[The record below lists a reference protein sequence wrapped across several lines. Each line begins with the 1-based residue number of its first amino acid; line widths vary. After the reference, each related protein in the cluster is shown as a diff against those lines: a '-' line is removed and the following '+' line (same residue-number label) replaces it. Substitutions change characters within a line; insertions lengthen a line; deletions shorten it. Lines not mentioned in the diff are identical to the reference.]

1 MFIRRQQVKDS
12 KSGRVFDMAV
22 VLVNDAGR
30 KVERMVP
37 YERFE
42 FLNRSIRHQAPAMWP
57 LEEIKRATDS
67 TDPVAFMISELAFT
81 ESRMYEKQKIPPLW
95 KDLVPVSYEAPPWAE
110 TVEYQTFE
118 RTGRGKRLAANAS
131 DLPKVGVRYGRKQIQ
146 VEGGGLQYGYSVQ
159 ELIASQQTKRALP
172 DVLMSA
178 AVDGANLHLNEV
190 ALFGEDNFY
199 GLSTVPQD
207 LVVPKPA
214 ATGAWD
220 DTNTSPM
227 DILADVNEGITTI
240 YKQTGTNDFPDTV
253 AMPIDALQA
262 LGTRLVCGDI
272 GGGVVL
278 PTNMT
283 ILAFLK
289 ANNLASLQKKIDVN
303 FVGVPGL
310 ETAGVLTGAG
320 SYSGKSRVI
329 FYKKDPDRCV
339 MHVPQ
344 PLTFLAPQLRL
355 LEVVIPGHYRY
366 AGFELRYPA
375 SLVYRDKVLSADA

>member
-1 MFIRRQQVKDS
+1 MFLCRKQIKDG
-12 KSGRVFDMAV
+12 KSGRTFDVAV
-22 VLVNDAGR
+22 IQVYDAGR

-37 YERFE
+37 YERYE
-42 FLNRSIRHQAPAMWP
+42 FLSRSIRLQAPALWP
-57 LEEIKRATDS
+57 LEEMKRATDS
-67 TDPVAFMISELAFT
+67 TDPLAFMISELAHT
-81 ESRMYEKQKIPPLW
+81 EARMFEKQKIPPLW

-118 RTGRGKRLAANAS
+118 RTGQGKRLNADAS
-131 DLPKVGVRYGRKQIQ
+131 DLPRVGVRFGRKQIQ
-146 VEGGGLQYGYSVQ
+146 VEGGGLSYGYNVQ
-159 ELIASQQTKRALP
+159 ELIASQQLKRALP
-172 DVLMSA
+172 DLLMSA

-199 GLSTVPQD
+199 GLSNVPQT
-207 LVVPKPA
+207 LVTPA
-214 ATGAWD
+214 KASTGKWD
-220 DTNTSPM
+220 DPLTSPLG
-227 DILADVNEGITTI
+227 ILADINNKITEI
-240 YKQTGTNDFPDTV
+240 YSNTATNDFPDTI
-253 AMPIDALQA
+253 AMPIAALNA
-262 LGTRLVCGDI
+262 LATRLVVATSN
-272 GGGVVL
+272 GVTV

-289 ANNLASLQKKIDVN
+289 ANNLAKQQKNIDIN

-329 FYKKDPDRCV
+329 YYKKDPDRCV

-355 LEVVIPGHYRY
+355 LEVIVPGHYRY
-366 AGFELRYPA
+366 AGFELRYPK
-375 SLVYRDKVLSADA
+375 SLGYQDAVLAAD